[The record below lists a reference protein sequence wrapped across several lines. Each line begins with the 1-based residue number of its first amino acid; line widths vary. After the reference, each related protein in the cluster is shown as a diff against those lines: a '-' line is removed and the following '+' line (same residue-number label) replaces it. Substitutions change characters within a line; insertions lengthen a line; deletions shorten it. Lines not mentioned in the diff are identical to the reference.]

1 MKSILKTTDL
11 SIKKSFN
18 LNGKLFSFDKP
29 LIMGIINMTPDS
41 FFDGGK
47 YNSCEKA
54 LIKIENMLDQGASII
69 DIGGCSTRPGSES
82 ISIAEEWIRIEKIIK
97 QSIKFFPKIII
108 SVDTFRSDIAKRA
121 LIEGASIINDISGG
135 SYDSNMYKVVSNF
148 KAPYVLMHLRGIP
161 KNMME
166 KTNYE
171 NLMIELLKYFS
182 KKIKRLKKFGIN
194 DVILDPGF
202 GFAKNYNQN
211 YEILKNLSLLKKF
224 NLPILVGLSR
234 KLFVKK
240 KFGSSN
246 ADSLKGTIKLNEI
259 AINNGANILRVHDV
273 KENLFLIR

>member
-1 MKSILKTTDL
+1 MKSISKTTDL

-18 LNGKLFSFDKP
+18 LNGKLFSLDKP

-47 YNSCEKA
+47 YNSCDKA

-69 DIGGCSTRPGSES
+69 DIGGCSTRPGSELIS
-82 ISIAEEWIRIEKIIK
+82 ISEEWIRIEKIIK

-108 SVDTFRSDIAKRA
+108 SVDTFRSDIANRA

-166 KTNYE
+166 KTNYD
-171 NLMIELLKYFS
+171 NLMVELLKYFS
-182 KKIKRLKKFGIN
+182 KKIKKLKKFGIN

-202 GFAKNYNQN
+202 GFAKDYNQN
-211 YEILKNLSLLKKF
+211 YEVLKNLSLLKKF

-246 ADSLKGTIKLNEI
+246 VDSLKGTIKLNEI

>member
-1 MKSILKTTDL
+1 MKSISKTTDL

-54 LIKIENMLDQGASII
+54 LTKIENMLDQGASII
-69 DIGGCSTRPGSES
+69 DIGGCSTRPGSELIS
-82 ISIAEEWIRIEKIIK
+82 ISEEWIRIEKIIK

-108 SVDTFRSDIAKRA
+108 SVDTFRSDIANRA

-148 KAPYVLMHLRGIP
+148 KAPYVLKHLRGIP

-166 KTNYE
+166 KTNYD
-171 NLMIELLKYFS
+171 NLMVELLKYFS
-182 KKIKRLKKFGIN
+182 KKIKKLKKFGIN

-202 GFAKNYNQN
+202 GFAKDYNQN
-211 YEILKNLSLLKKF
+211 YEVLKNLSLLKKF
-224 NLPILVGLSR
+224 NLPKLVGLSR

-246 ADSLKGTIKLNEI
+246 VDSLKGTIKLNEI

-273 KENLFLIR
+273 KENLFLFS

>member
-18 LNGKLFSFDKP
+18 LNGKLFSFDKS

-82 ISIAEEWIRIEKIIK
+82 ISISEEWIRIEKIIK

-171 NLMIELLKYFS
+171 NLMIEILKYFA

-202 GFAKNYNQN
+202 GFAKDYNQN

-246 ADSLKGTIKLNEI
+246 VDSLKGTIKLNEI

>member
-1 MKSILKTTDL
+1 MKSISKTTDL

-18 LNGKLFSFDKP
+18 LNGKLFSLDKP

-41 FFDGGK
+41 FFDGCK
-47 YNSCEKA
+47 YNSCDKA

-69 DIGGCSTRPGSES
+69 DIGGCSTRPGSELIS
-82 ISIAEEWIRIEKIIK
+82 ISEEWIRIEKIIK

-108 SVDTFRSDIAKRA
+108 SVDTFRSDIANRA

-166 KTNYE
+166 KTNYD
-171 NLMIELLKYFS
+171 NLMVELLKYFS
-182 KKIKRLKKFGIN
+182 KKIKKLKKFGIN

-202 GFAKNYNQN
+202 GFAKDYNQN
-211 YEILKNLSLLKKF
+211 YEVLKNLSLLKKF

-246 ADSLKGTIKLNEI
+246 VDSLKGTIKLNEI
-259 AINNGANILRVHDV
+259 AVNNGANILRVHDV

>member
-54 LIKIENMLDQGASII
+54 LTKIENMLDQGASII

-82 ISIAEEWIRIEKIIK
+82 ISISEEWIRIEKIIK

-108 SVDTFRSDIAKRA
+108 SVDTFRSAIAKRA

-166 KTNYE
+166 KTNYD
-171 NLMIELLKYFS
+171 NLMVELLKYFS
-182 KKIKRLKKFGIN
+182 KKIKKLKKFGIN

-202 GFAKNYNQN
+202 GFAKDYNQN
-211 YEILKNLSLLKKF
+211 YEVLKNLSLLKKF

-246 ADSLKGTIKLNEI
+246 VDSLKGTIKLNEI